1 MNENLSSMPSKP
13 GISDDLLAKWQ
24 KIVDLMATVVGV
36 PAGLIMKVHPTE
48 IEVFVSSDTEGNPYE
63 KGEMAQLNTGLYCE
77 TVMARRAELLVPDA
91 REDPE
96 WAHNPDIKL
105 CMFSYFGFPLE
116 WPDGDMFGT
125 ICVLD
130 KKKNRYSDTYREL
143 IQHFSE
149 ALKMDIKNLVTIF
162 ELKRTQSELQKMVNL
177 MTGREV
183 RMADLK
189 KTVKKLRLQL
199 ESAGLTP
206 VADDPLMIEKY
217 RNAK

>member
-1 MNENLSSMPSKP
+1 MRLKP
-13 GISDDLLAKWQ
+13 DISDDLLSKWQ
-24 KIVDLMATVVGV
+24 KIVDLMATVVRV

-48 IEVFVSSDTEGNPYE
+48 IEVFVSSDTEGNPYD

-105 CMFSYFGFPLE
+105 GMFSYFGLPLE
-116 WPDGDMFGT
+116 WPDGDVFGT

-143 IQHFSE
+143 ICQFGE
-149 ALKMDIKNLVTIF
+149 ALKMDLKNLVTIF
-162 ELKRTQSELQKMVNL
+162 ELERTQRELQKMVNL
-177 MTGREV
+177 MANREV
-183 RMADLK
+183 RIAGLK
-189 KTVKKLRLQL
+189 EIILQL
-199 ESAGLTP
+199 RAQPEQTGLTL
-206 VADDPLMIEKY
+206 VTDDSLKNIGK
-217 RNAK
+217 RKR